1 MEKKDLGHLRKSYD
15 KNELN
20 VEDISNNPLIFFQS
34 WFDQAN
40 QNPGIDEANAMTLAT
55 LGLDGF
61 PKTRVVLLKSITEN
75 GFQFYTNYKSEKGL
89 SIEQHN
95 KVGLSFFWPVL
106 ERQVIIKGIAEKLNA
121 DINNE
126 YFSSRPKGSQLGAIV
141 SDQSK
146 VIIDRSILE
155 AKLDALEI
163 QYLNKDV
170 KRPQHWG
177 GYNVTPKCIEFW
189 QGRPNRLHDRL
200 RCQWQGSFWNIERLA
215 P

>member
-20 VEDISNNPLIFFQS
+20 VEDISNNPLIFFES
-34 WFDQAN
+34 WFDQADKH
-40 QNPGIDEANAMTLAT
+40 PEIDEANAMSLAT
-55 LGLDGF
+55 FGLDEF
-61 PKTRVVLLKSITEN
+61 PKTRVVLLKSLTEN
-75 GFQFYTNYKSEKGL
+75 GFQFYTNYHSEKGL
-89 SIEQHN
+89 SIEHHN

-121 DINNE
+121 DANNK

-155 AKLDALEI
+155 SKLDALETE
-163 QYLNKDV
+163 YLNKDV

-189 QGRPNRLHDRL
+189 QGRPNRLHDRV
-200 RCQWQGSFWNIERLA
+200 RCKWQGSYWNIERLA